1 MAAPIATNESGSAP
15 ALAPL
20 AASGDGNEAPASA
33 PINLVLRLRNANRD
47 LNDIKFEFCPG
58 QDTVEGVAQELVSA
72 NLIDGRDMV
81 VVAANL
87 QKIIEGAS
95 SNNSLVFALN
105 SSYDPQE
112 IADEKTLV
120 GFAQLSII
128 DPAAVANAAASAGA
142 D

>member
-1 MAAPIATNESGSAP
+1 MAPPAAEAVSAP
-15 ALAPL
+15 AIPSTTGAGEGDAKAPPTS
-20 AASGDGNEAPASA
+20 SG

-87 QKIIEGAS
+87 QKIIEGTS
-95 SNNSLVFALN
+95 GNNLIFALN
-105 SSYDPQE
+105 SSYDPNE

-120 GFAQLSII
+120 GFAQLSIV
-128 DPAAVANAAASAGA
+128 DPAPAANAAQTE
-142 D
+142 